1 MQDRNLAI
9 LNFFKPYGRSWRALS
24 NHEDQLLFT
33 KFKRKKKKEKR
44 LVLSWQVAIFVVF
57 FVLWETLSRLHW
69 IDPLIFSSPSRV
81 WSLFQEKIADGSL
94 LMHLQVTGF
103 ETIAGFILGTLLGI
117 LIATLLWWSPRLSKI
132 LDPYLVVLNA
142 MPKVALGPILIVAL
156 GPGYVSIISMGIIIA
171 VVITTIHIYSAFR
184 EVDENYIKVLRSF
197 NASRKQIFIEA
208 ILPASFPTMISTLK
222 VNVGLAWVGVIVG
235 EFLVSERGLGYM
247 IVYGFQVFDFNL
259 VLLSLLVIAVF
270 AGVMYKVVE
279 AIENKLIHH
288 KS

>member
-1 MQDRNLAI
+1 M
-9 LNFFKPYGRSWRALS
+9 S